1 MIAGWMAQAI
11 LTAALL
17 GIGALAAERVAG
29 WFGLPRRGI
38 WAAAIAGSILL
49 PALSLLAP
57 GLLPR
62 LGILPSPGA
71 PTALDAVA
79 WRWLTSG
86 AAHPRLASIPAS
98 GTLSIDLPALLAL
111 GWACLSLA
119 TLAALLW
126 SYRRLRVAGVRSPEV
141 EINGV
146 RVRVVE
152 GLGPAVVG
160 LRRPL
165 VLLPPWVL
173 DASEDERR
181 LILLHERE
189 HVASRD
195 GWLLFAAALA
205 VTAVPWSL
213 PLWWQHRRLRAAV
226 ETDCDARVLSRGA
239 SRRTYAEI
247 LIRTAGGR
255 PLLPMM
261 GPAWGESISQ
271 LERRIMRM
279 TEKRPTHRL
288 LRSAPLLA
296 LALGLIATACDMAG
310 RAGEKDSDLATSP
323 SSPAATPSGGAVV
336 DLGGGRMM
344 VATSKTRDDPSL
356 RSLGLGTLHWAEGT
370 GPSYRGGRIIAPTDY
385 PVLGALDANG
395 GLWKAGLRDGDV
407 LLAVNGEDAR
417 RPALFTDA
425 HPGST
430 YSVRVRRGGA
440 EHEFTVTI

>member
-1 MIAGWMAQAI
+1 MAQAI

-29 WFGLPRRGI
+29 WFALPRRGV
-38 WAAAIAGSILL
+38 WVAAMAGSILL

-57 GLLPR
+57 GILPR
-62 LGILPSPGA
+62 LGILPAPGA
-71 PTALDAVA
+71 GTALDAAA

-86 AAHPRLASIPAS
+86 ASQPVRAAIPGS
-98 GTLSIDLPALLAL
+98 GAASIDLPSLLAL
-111 GWACLSLA
+111 GWVSLSFA

-126 SYRRLRVAGVRSPEV
+126 SYRRLRAVGERSREV
-141 EINGV
+141 EIDGM
-146 RVRVVE
+146 RVRVAE
-152 GLGPAVVG
+152 GLGPAVLG

-173 DASEDERR
+173 EASEDERR

-189 HVASRD
+189 HVASGD

-205 VTAVPWSL
+205 VAAVPWSL

-239 SRRTYAEI
+239 SRRTYGEI

-261 GPAWGESISQ
+261 GPAWGESTSQ

-288 LRSAPLLA
+288 LRSAPLVA
-296 LALGLIATACDMAG
+296 LALGVVATACEVAG
-310 RAGEKDSDLATSP
+310 REDAQDAALATSP
-323 SSPAATPSGGAVV
+323 SSPASTSAGSAVV
-336 DLGGGRMM
+336 DLGDERMM
-344 VATSKTRDDPSL
+344 VPTSKSGANPGL

-370 GPSYRGGRIIAPTDY
+370 GPSYRDGKIVAPTGY
-385 PVLGALDANG
+385 PVVASLDVKG
-395 GLWKAGLRDGDV
+395 GLWKGGVRNGDV